1 MTWYFNNHQIKTKL
15 IELQSV
21 ILSIKQGEESGLK
34 LLYHHYSDAIYGIV
48 HRILRR
54 QEESEEV
61 LQSVFLKI
69 WNNIDS
75 YNESKATLFTWMAQI
90 ARNTAIDM
98 KRLKSFEMTS
108 NTSSFDNTEYGMA
121 AESSEKSVDIKA
133 LIKNMP
139 DKYRILLN
147 KMFLEGYTQQE
158 ISDELEIPL
167 GTVKTRLRDAIQ
179 TLRETLK
186 DEKHLLY
193 LLSLLS

>member
-1 MTWYFNNHQIKTKL
+1 
-15 IELQSV
+15 
-21 ILSIKQGEESGLK
+21 
-34 LLYHHYSDAIYGIV
+34 
-48 HRILRR
+48 
-54 QEESEEV
+54 
-61 LQSVFLKI
+61 
-69 WNNIDS
+69 
-75 YNESKATLFTWMAQI
+75 MAQI

-98 KRLKSFEMTS
+98 KRLKSFEMAS

-121 AESSEKSVDIKA
+121 SESSEKNVDIKA

-139 DKYRILLN
+139 EKYKILLD

>member
-1 MTWYFNNHQIKTKL
+1 M
-15 IELQSV
+15 S
-21 ILSIKQGEESGLK
+21 
-34 LLYHHYSDAIYGIV
+34 
-48 HRILRR
+48 
-54 QEESEEV
+54 
-61 LQSVFLKI
+61 
-69 WNNIDS
+69 
-75 YNESKATLFTWMAQI
+75 QI

-133 LIKNMP
+133 LFKNMP
-139 DKYRILLN
+139 EKYRILLD

-186 DEKHLLY
+186 DEKHLLSF
-193 LLSLLS
+193 L